1 MDNAEPYDLVTV
13 LSRLED
19 LNGMARGVGCHSTN
33 GPSVAAADAERTD
46 LAKNACIA
54 PVMAN
59 RAGEMTMSGRFNW
72 TQISSRDRMRRQGV
86 EDKGKIPLVGQ
97 PPKIRLKLSK
107 AEAAAAFLAWRAETA
122 KDKK

>member
-1 MDNAEPYDLVTV
+1 
-13 LSRLED
+13 
-19 LNGMARGVGCHSTN
+19 
-33 GPSVAAADAERTD
+33 
-46 LAKNACIA
+46 
-54 PVMAN
+54 
-59 RAGEMTMSGRFNW
+59 
-72 TQISSRDRMRRQGV
+72 MRRQGV